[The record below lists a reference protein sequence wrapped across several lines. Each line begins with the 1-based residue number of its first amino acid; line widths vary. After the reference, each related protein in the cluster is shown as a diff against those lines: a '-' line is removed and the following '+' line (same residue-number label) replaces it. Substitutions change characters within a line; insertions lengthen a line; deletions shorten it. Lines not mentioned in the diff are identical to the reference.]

1 MSLFE
6 RPSESFTA
14 VTILPGDLSPE
25 DRAVLARAVDQLEHS
40 SFATKL
46 ANALGHEI
54 ERLGRMLPQPVAT
67 VADRAVEGAIR
78 TAFSTALRT
87 LRPRAGGGQR
97 AAHKAVATLSGTLGG
112 AFGFAALPVE
122 LPFSTVV
129 MLRSIAA
136 IARASGEDLSQPEA
150 ALACLQVFAL
160 GTGKEDR
167 LALESSYFSVRGI
180 LAKSV
185 SEAARFVVNRGL
197 AEEGAPVIVR
207 LISQIATRFGM
218 VVSQKLA
225 AQAVPIVGAAGG
237 AAVNYAFIDH
247 FQSIAEGHFTVRR
260 LERIYGPDLVRAEY
274 DRLRAQKRA
283 KA

>member
-150 ALACLQVFAL
+150 ALPSIML
-160 GTGKEDR
+160 
-167 LALESSYFSVRGI
+167 
-180 LAKSV
+180 KSK
-185 SEAARFVVNRGL
+185 
-197 AEEGAPVIVR
+197 
-207 LISQIATRFGM
+207 TT
-218 VVSQKLA
+218 K
-225 AQAVPIVGAAGG
+225 
-237 AAVNYAFIDH
+237 
-247 FQSIAEGHFTVRR
+247 
-260 LERIYGPDLVRAEY
+260 
-274 DRLRAQKRA
+274 K
-283 KA
+283 

>member
-136 IARASGEDLSQPEA
+136 IARASGEDLSQPVAPARKTGWHSKA
-150 ALACLQVFAL
+150 AIFRSAA
-160 GTGKEDR
+160 
-167 LALESSYFSVRGI
+167 FSP
-180 LAKSV
+180 
-185 SEAARFVVNRGL
+185 N
-197 AEEGAPVIVR
+197 P
-207 LISQIATRFGM
+207 
-218 VVSQKLA
+218 
-225 AQAVPIVGAAGG
+225 
-237 AAVNYAFIDH
+237 
-247 FQSIAEGHFTVRR
+247 
-260 LERIYGPDLVRAEY
+260 
-274 DRLRAQKRA
+274 
-283 KA
+283 